1 MFTEEQIKGSLNSV
15 DRKLLYDIREEL
27 RILNNTLANSSTNE
41 PHTVQDKRRGPRAN
55 KEVV

>member
-27 RILNNTLANSSTNE
+27 RILNRTLANSTTNE
-41 PHTVQDKRRGPRAN
+41 TVQDKRRGHRTN
-55 KEVV
+55 KEVG